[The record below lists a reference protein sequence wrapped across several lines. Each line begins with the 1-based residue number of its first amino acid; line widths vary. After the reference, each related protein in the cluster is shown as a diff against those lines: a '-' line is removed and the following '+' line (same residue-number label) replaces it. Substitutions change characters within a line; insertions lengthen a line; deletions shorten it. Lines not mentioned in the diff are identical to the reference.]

1 MTLLVQSIIG
11 QTNQDFESNASHGE
25 SLATSRNRWRY
36 CFKFFPASLFMEIEL
51 ELYTEETDAI
61 AVMQKSLELAKKA
74 KELGFNI
81 KELEIENEEEE
92 EDDEEK

>member
-1 MTLLVQSIIG
+1 
-11 QTNQDFESNASHGE
+11 
-25 SLATSRNRWRY
+25 
-36 CFKFFPASLFMEIEL
+36 MEIEL

>member
-1 MTLLVQSIIG
+1 
-11 QTNQDFESNASHGE
+11 
-25 SLATSRNRWRY
+25 
-36 CFKFFPASLFMEIEL
+36 MEIEL

-74 KELGFNI
+74 KELGFSI